1 MDKELSLID
10 RFDGILGMVKRRI
23 SFMKESEVQDEIDR
37 KGKMEFIQLW
47 APPKVK
53 VTIEVLDEEEDQC
66 IKESAECLEESR
78 ACEHSC

>member
-1 MDKELSLID
+1 MDKVDLKEK
-10 RFDGILGMVKRRI
+10 FDGVLTVVKRRI
-23 SFMKESEVQDEIDR
+23 SFMKESEVKEEIER